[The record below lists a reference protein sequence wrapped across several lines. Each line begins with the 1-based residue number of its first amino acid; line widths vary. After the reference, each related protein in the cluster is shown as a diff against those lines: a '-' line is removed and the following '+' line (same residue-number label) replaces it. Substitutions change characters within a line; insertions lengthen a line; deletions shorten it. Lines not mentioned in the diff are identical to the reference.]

1 MQKIAFTPR
10 AAVKVNKV
18 YTELV
23 VGRDSDPEES
33 PALDCD
39 CFVKRLR
46 SLGRINGSQK

>member
-1 MQKIAFTPR
+1 MQKIAFTLC

-23 VGRDSDPEES
+23 VGCDSDPEES

-46 SLGRINGSQK
+46 SLSWINGSQK